1 MTTQLKRAT
10 DTFIEIVLIY
20 VVLLLSAGV
29 AFSYL
34 EAKPL
39 LDSLWWAC
47 ATATT
52 VGYGDISPVTIAGR
66 IVAILLMHLV
76 PFVIAPI
83 LIVRLTA
90 KLIDDSNEFSHEE
103 QEELKTE
110 IKLARKEIAELKDL
124 IRT

>member
-39 LDSLWWAC
+39 LDSIWWAC

-52 VGYGDISPVTIAGR
+52 VGYGDISPVTITGR
-66 IVAILLMHLV
+66 IVAVLLMHLV
-76 PFVIAPI
+76 PFVVAPI

-90 KLIDDSNEFSHEE
+90 KLIDDSNQFSHEE
-103 QEELKTE
+103 QEE
-110 IKLARKEIAELKDL
+110 IKAMLREVNEKLDRL
-124 IRT
+124 